1 MDFSPPFEENHPM
14 EFFDS
19 LKEELAGLRHRLL
32 KHPIYAEVNSVEKLC
47 RFMEAHVF
55 AVWDFM
61 SLAKR
66 LQRDFTCVELPWV
79 PPSSPEAARFINEVI
94 LGEETDRGLDAK
106 PQSHLELYLS
116 AMKEVGAH
124 TETFHDF
131 LRRVRQGAEPAAAL
145 KALSVPGFVCSFV
158 TETIDCARNASTV
171 EVTAAFFF
179 GREDVIPE
187 MFERFLS
194 LWNKEDSETRNFAYY
209 LRRHI
214 ELDREEHGP
223 LAEKLLVEIAGTNV
237 EKWRLAKDSATRAIQ
252 GRLSFWD
259 GVLHLVLR

>member
-1 MDFSPPFEENHPM
+1 MDL
-14 EFFDS
+14 FDS

-55 AVWDFM
+55 AVWDFK

-131 LRRVRQGAEPAAAL
+131 LRRVRRGAEPAAAL
-145 KALSVPGFVCSFV
+145 AALSVPGFVRSFV

-194 LWNKEDSETRNFAYY
+194 LWDKEDTETPYFAYY

-252 GRLSFWD
+252 GRLSLWD
-259 GVLHLVLR
+259 GVLHLVLRR